1 MQQQYVQQESGQYES
16 IKKEVNNR
24 NWKDIQKMIKKVN
37 DFVLVFVIFHT
48 YSLIK

>member
-16 IKKEVNNR
+16 LKKELKH
-24 NWKDIQKMIKKVN
+24 NWKNNELNDKKVN
-37 DFVLVFVIFHT
+37 DFVFVFVIFHT